1 MMSGDIAVLELPEE
15 LKEKASTELNEW
27 EHRRDEAIAQLRA
40 LIQTENL
47 HGCLSDGFLLRFLRA
62 RKFDLNNALHSYRLY
77 YETRTLYPDIFSNLR
92 PSCVQHVFTECVV
105 ARLPSPND
113 AGCPMLY
120 FQPGRWD
127 PDCWPSTDLFRAN
140 ILMVEELLLRC
151 PATQVHGVVILVDLT
166 DLAWRHGVHMIGPS
180 FIRRTA
186 RFIQGCT
193 PVRVKAIHIYNEPL
207 LFSRLFS
214 TLRPLLKEKIRKRI
228 KLHGTSL
235 DSLHSSIPP
244 HLLPANCK
252 LKGTGPEIPCMNYMR
267 NLMELDEYFTRMNH
281 FPIIRRPSAHV
292 PRIVRPSSDV
302 RQLPQSPSVPK

>member
-1 MMSGDIAVLELPEE
+1 MCRSKSSIFTEILTKGGFILFLLSVVSGFARSMWKSNAD
-15 LKEKASTELNEW
+15 
-27 EHRRDEAIAQLRA
+27 
-40 LIQTENL
+40 L

-113 AGCPMLY
+113 VDCPVLY

-127 PDCWPSTDLFRAN
+127 PDSWPPTDLFRAN

-180 FIRRTA
+180 FIRRAA

-207 LFSRLFS
+207 LFSRIFS
-214 TLRPLLKEKIRKRI
+214 ALRPLLKDKIRKR
-228 KLHGTSL
+228 
-235 DSLHSSIPP
+235 
-244 HLLPANCK
+244 
-252 LKGTGPEIPCMNYMR
+252 NYMR
-267 NLMELDEYFTRMNH
+267 SLMELDEYFTRMNH
-281 FPIIRRPSAHV
+281 FPIIRRPSANV
-292 PRIVRPSSDV
+292 TRIVRSGSNV
-302 RQLPQSPSVPK
+302 CQLPQSPTIQK